1 MLALTPVSTLR
12 LYSTHLHPHNKLIIP
27 ETMKLLPLLIL
38 GLQKSALLKG
48 AREVNTDDRANV
60 LFQLMMMPLES
71 VMTLLYPKC
80 YPLLDLSMVQ
90 LQAAEGAGAGGG
102 QGAGG
107 AGSGGPCLVPG
118 SLPPTLPLT
127 LNSIRDKGIYL
138 FDNGLEMY
146 IWIGRQI
153 SPKWLVDVF
162 GVGENP
168 SPQDLLALDV
178 HSGGEQKNAT
188 SAKVFAIVTHLR
200 SRSPFHQN
208 CTVVRQGDPMEAQIL
223 PWLVEDKG
231 QSVYSYT
238 NYLGYIHKC
247 CLTRTN

>member
-1 MLALTPVSTLR
+1 
-12 LYSTHLHPHNKLIIP
+12 
-27 ETMKLLPLLIL
+27 MKLLPLLIL

-168 SPQDLLALDV
+168 SPPGLACLGRAFRRRAEECYVSKGVCDCDAPEKPV
-178 HSGGEQKNAT
+178 TLPPKLHGGEARRPDGGADSSVARRGQRP
-188 SAKVFAIVTHLR
+188 VRLLV
-200 SRSPFHQN
+200 HQ
-208 CTVVRQGDPMEAQIL
+208 L
-223 PWLVEDKG
+223 PG
-231 QSVYSYT
+231 
-238 NYLGYIHKC
+238 IHTQVLPHAYK
-247 CLTRTN
+247 LK